1 MFWYKPANLA
11 FDLEKLFMDR
21 FFAVVCTCTEVIKR
35 VTSYMA
41 TGNEILEKGFGLN
54 LSANQI
60 AGFCIPS

>member
-1 MFWYKPANLA
+1 MEVRSMFWYKQANLA

-21 FFAVVCTCTEVIKR
+21 FFAAVCTCTCGHAQVVHVR
-35 VTSYMA
+35 QQ
-41 TGNEILEKGFGLN
+41 GFGLN